1 MVGEKYS
8 SLSPRNADV
17 VQVAQADGEQRARE
31 QLTSHSVPLCRLAFV
46 VVYFIFEAKGRKKT
60 EIWHSVHRRP
70 AAEAAYDYHPS
81 LENYFLCRKWLFC
94 GNALTPCNHVN
105 PAPAFS
111 GDANT
116 PLQLELFV
124 AVSA

>member
-46 VVYFIFEAKGRKKT
+46 MVYFIFEAKGRKKLKSGIQCIEDQQLKLLT
-60 EIWHSVHRRP
+60 TTILLWKITFCAENGFSVGM
-70 AAEAAYDYHPS
+70 
-81 LENYFLCRKWLFC
+81 L
-94 GNALTPCNHVN
+94 
-105 PAPAFS
+105 
-111 GDANT
+111 
-116 PLQLELFV
+116 
-124 AVSA
+124 